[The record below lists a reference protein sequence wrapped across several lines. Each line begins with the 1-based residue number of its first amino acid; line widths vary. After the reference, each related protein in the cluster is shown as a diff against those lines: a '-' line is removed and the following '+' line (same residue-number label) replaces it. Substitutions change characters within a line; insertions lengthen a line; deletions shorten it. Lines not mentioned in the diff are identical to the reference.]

1 MKFDHRFVLTD
12 SAPSMRAYHADG
24 VTMRLVF
31 FNNILRVALLR
42 DASALLPTW
51 SVCPG
56 EEDCPLEGRDK
67 LSAEGFEAQTPDVE
81 ETEESLHFSLGG
93 VDFTVEKK
101 NFRIIARREKGIL
114 YADRSGLAYN
124 FDGELG
130 DGSIHYTCREAGE
143 RIFGLGDKSGA
154 VNKAGRSFAL
164 AALHPPG
171 GGGADLRSGRQE
183 RRGEQSRAQLC
194 PCCRGFDGLFRS
206 DKRPALQAA
215 SLLYLREQCG
225 ILRSFL

>member
-12 SAPSMRAYHADG
+12 STSSMRAYHADG
-24 VTMRLVF
+24 VTMRLDF

-67 LSAEGFEAQTPDVE
+67 LSAEGFEKQTPDVE
-81 ETEESLHFSLGG
+81 ETEESLRFSLGG
-93 VDFTVEKK
+93 ADFTVEKK

-130 DGSIHYTCREAGE
+130 DGSIHYTRREAGE

-154 VNKAGRSFAL
+154 VIRWAFPQRQATRSTSSFPFISARTVRDL
-164 AALHPPG
+164 TAFSMTPARTGVWISAKSMTIISSHFPPS
-171 GGGADLRSGRQE
+171 AS
-183 RRGEQSRAQLC
+183 RRRTW
-194 PCCRGFDGLFRS
+194 
-206 DKRPALQAA
+206 
-215 SLLYLREQCG
+215 
-225 ILRSFL
+225 SFT